1 MSDINTVKAQ
11 IQSLIDLAN
20 TTTGNQDTNLTDGVN
35 ALVSGY
41 GKGGSSNVFGV
52 KLGNANTSLYQVQPI
67 LSVTIEENRIVENNL
82 YHGSVTVE
90 TVAE

>member
-35 ALVSGY
+35 ALISGY
-41 GKGGSSNVFGV
+41 GQGGSGSD
-52 KLGNANTSLYQVQPI
+52 LPSA
-67 LSVTIEENRIVENNL
+67 EE
-82 YHGSVTVE
+82 GSF
-90 TVAE
+90 